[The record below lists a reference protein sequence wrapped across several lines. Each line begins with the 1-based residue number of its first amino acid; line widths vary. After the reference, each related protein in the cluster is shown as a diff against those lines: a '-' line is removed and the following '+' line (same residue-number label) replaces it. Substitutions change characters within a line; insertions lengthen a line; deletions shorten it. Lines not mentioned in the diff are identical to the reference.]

1 MQSVEELYKDI
12 TFGTK
17 IGFGNKPALIL
28 IDFCYGCT
36 DPDMPIGFDQSEAI
50 TKSRVVLE
58 AARANKIP
66 IIYLTVGYEEGGIDG
81 GTFVEKIP
89 ALKSQRMGTRAA
101 EIDERLMPHP
111 GEPVILK
118 KYPSGF
124 FGTNLHSLLT
134 TLGVDTTLLVGNSTS
149 GCVRATSID
158 AISSGF
164 RNMVLHEC
172 VADRDPEVHKY
183 NLFDIG
189 AKYADLVTVEEVLQY
204 LDGLPAN

>member
-1 MQSVEELYKDI
+1 MPSIDELYKDI

-17 IGFGNKPALIL
+17 LGFGGKPALIL

-50 TKSRVVLE
+50 NNSRLVLE
-58 AARANKIP
+58 AARKKKIP
-66 IIYLTVGYEEGGIDG
+66 VIFLTVGYEEGGIDG

-149 GCVRATSID
+149 GCVRATAID

-164 RNMVLHEC
+164 RNMVLPEC
-172 VADRDPEVHKY
+172 VADRDQQVHEN

-189 AKYADLVTVEEVLQY
+189 AKYADLVSVEEVTAY
-204 LDGLPAN
+204 IEAI

>member
-1 MQSVEELYKDI
+1 MQSVEELYKNI

-17 IGFGNKPALIL
+17 IGFGTKPALIL

-36 DPDMPIGFDQSEAI
+36 DPDMPIGFDQDEAI
-50 TKSRVVLE
+50 ANSRIVLE
-58 AARANKIP
+58 VARAKNIP
-66 IIYLTVGYEEGGIDG
+66 VIYMTVGFEEGGIDG

-89 ALKSQRMGTRAA
+89 ALKSQRMGTRAV
-101 EIDERLMPHP
+101 EIDERLIPHP

-118 KYPSGF
+118 KYPSAF

-149 GCVRATSID
+149 GCVRATAID

-164 RNMVLHEC
+164 RNMVLPEC
-172 VADRDPEVHKY
+172 VADRDPEVHKH

-189 AKYADLVTVEEVLQY
+189 AKYADLVSVEEVVAY
-204 LDGLPAN
+204 LEGL

>member
-17 IGFGNKPALIL
+17 IGFGRKPALIL

-50 TKSRVVLE
+50 AKSRVVLE
-58 AARANKIP
+58 AARKKKIP
-66 IIYLTVGYEEGGIDG
+66 VIYLTVGYEEGGIDG
-81 GTFVEKIP
+81 GMFVKKIP

-118 KYPSGF
+118 KYASGF

-164 RNMVLHEC
+164 RNMVLPEC
-172 VADRDPEVHKY
+172 VADRDLEVHKH

-189 AKYADLVTVEEVLQY
+189 SKYADLVSVEEVVAY
-204 LDGLPAN
+204 IEGI